1 MCSLFATKKGLGL
14 KLSLIALNLVSSFR
28 SHNMYMSTSTRLNLR
43 PQTPIHEHLAS
54 LAPLSLLFP
63 LDFFVE
69 LSLEAAV
76 GLFL

>member
-1 MCSLFATKKGLGL
+1 
-14 KLSLIALNLVSSFR
+14 
-28 SHNMYMSTSTRLNLR
+28 MYMSTSTRLNLR